1 MRKVLTTLLIVMMA
15 IAANAQTGLKKVYN
29 EEINPLEQID
39 QALAKAKATIRRRCC
54 ASLRTGHQRPSRTT
68 KRQEKLVDAGVVVEF
83 RMEGGDELV
92 TLSGGYDV
100 AIELSKDFHL
110 G

>member
-39 QALAKAKATIRRRCC
+39 QALAKAKAITKRRCC
-54 ASLRTGHQRPSRTT
+54 AFLRTGRLRPLRTT
-68 KRQEKLVDAGVVVEF
+68 KRQE
-83 RMEGGDELV
+83 
-92 TLSGGYDV
+92 
-100 AIELSKDFHL
+100 
-110 G
+110 